1 MNRSALL
8 RLAIGILI
16 SVVFLGATL
25 SQVNLAKVAATIT
38 DASPAWL
45 LVAFGIVVVD
55 LGLRALRW
63 QVLLRG
69 IPGAETKAPYNLAV
83 GYLMI
88 GFTLNAILPARLG
101 DIARAILA
109 GNGFRIPRLAVFGTI
124 LIERFSDGFTM
135 LALALLSSVIV
146 AAGIPELRQLAIFAI
161 GAGIVGLILLGIFL
175 VIITRPRVRAT
186 RLGALVF
193 GLIGRVAVGG
203 GALTTVRGATHG
215 APPDR
220 RVYHD
225 CGARRVGG
233 VQLGRPRPRPGRD
246 RAVPERHRV
255 VAGDPG
261 RPGRAWDLRVRRDGD
276 RHEPRLLRRAGPR
289 DDPPDAVH
297 HGLSAGPGRARLAVR
312 AAGPTGRHRARR
324 GGTGRGRRERSPR
337 GEHPRGLAGH
347 AGLQQRPLRGRQ
359 RRTGVWRSSMR
370 PGSTGKWCWPTTAAP
385 TAPQTPSGRT
395 HG

>member
-8 RLAIGILI
+8 RLGIGVLI

-45 LVAFGIVVVD
+45 LVALAIVVVD

-109 GNGFRIPRLAVFGTI
+109 GNGFGIARLAVFGTI

-146 AAGIPELRQLAIFAI
+146 AAGIPELRNLAIFAI

-175 VIITRPRVRAT
+175 VVITRPRVRAT
-186 RLGALVF
+186 RLGAVVF
-193 GLIGRVAVGG
+193 GFVGRIAVGG
-203 GALTTVRGATHG
+203 GALTTVRGATKVLLLTAACTTTAILVAWAVSNSVGLDLAPVEVVLFLSGIALSLAIPAAPG
-215 APPDR
+215 ALGTYEFVGTAIVTSLGYPAELGLATILLLRFITVFPPAIAGLVSLFVLDVR
-220 RVYHD
+220 WGDIVHAAED
-225 CGARRVGG
+225 PVAAAEAEVAR
-233 VQLGRPRPRPGRD
+233 D
-246 RAVPERHRV
+246 E
-255 VAGDPG
+255 VAGTEP
-261 RPGRAWDLRVRRDGD
+261 VR
-276 RHEPRLLRRAGPR
+276 
-289 DDPPDAVH
+289 
-297 HGLSAGPGRARLAVR
+297 
-312 AAGPTGRHRARR
+312 
-324 GGTGRGRRERSPR
+324 
-337 GEHPRGLAGH
+337 
-347 AGLQQRPLRGRQ
+347 
-359 RRTGVWRSSMR
+359 
-370 PGSTGKWCWPTTAAP
+370 
-385 TAPQTPSGRT
+385 
-395 HG
+395 